1 MRDTVSSTLN
11 GVHTSLSRL
20 LIKAPLLSVVI
31 CCGGGIVGSWYWSIV
46 VLILAF
52 LCISQLWK
60 QAVMAC
66 LCALLGATLAT
77 KQEHSYAEAQHHF
90 TSAQNSAQGAV
101 SGSIIREFK
110 NAAWLEVE
118 ERNYLIELRSK
129 EGEIPRCG
137 LRYAVSGIA
146 ENFHP
151 NYFEGSFDRA
161 KWSASHGVAFY
172 LPKPHLRVLGEG
184 SLKSRILAASS
195 RSRHTLSQILLRGA
209 DASEPRSH
217 VLISLLLGDKS
228 YASSDTI
235 DLFRQSGSLHA
246 FAVSG
251 LHVGIIML
259 LLMGFF
265 RLVCLNPKLA
275 SILCILLLGLYV
287 FVTGLSI
294 SALRAYLMISLLL
307 LGGIWMR
314 AVHTANIWSFAG
326 LVLLLLNPRCIF
338 QPDFQLSFLIYGAI
352 GIGVYYFQQSPSWYL
367 PDDLTP
373 EAFYTKVQ
381 KHKQRV
387 SNKIRMVILVSL
399 VAWLISLPLTAWHF
413 GTINVYSVLTNA
425 AMTPLLPCVIGM
437 GLLGICFSWC
447 PPLLYCCNEVARWL
461 AGGLICIAEMV
472 GGLPYAL
479 TPVQLPARPD
489 HAFILSYNYGAYS
502 AVLGN
507 PALLLDA
514 GKETNAKFSLIPT
527 LLHFSVKPNA
537 LLITH
542 PHASQ
547 SQGGSALFEQ
557 YPTLHHLQAENR
569 VWQAS
574 SDSKFSFF
582 ASITPPYKL
591 SADAQATIVRWDY
604 KSSSLLY
611 IGDAPLRRVLELDP
625 KILRADIVII
635 GFNPNDPADDL
646 LWLQKSQP
654 KYLIL
659 RQASHITDDLSP
671 HTQTIIL
678 PEQGAT
684 YIQMDTLK
692 VTVSQLP
699 EQ

>member
-11 GVHTSLSRL
+11 GVNTSLARL

-31 CCGGGIVGSWYWSIV
+31 CCGAGIVGSWYWSLV

-52 LCISQLWK
+52 LCMSQLWK

-77 KQEHSYAEAQHHF
+77 KQEHAYAEAQQHF
-90 TSAQNSAQGAV
+90 TSIQNSAQGAV
-101 SGSIIREFK
+101 AGSIIREFK

-118 ERNYLIELRSK
+118 EGNYLIELRSE
-129 EGEIPRCG
+129 EGKIPRCG
-137 LRYAVSGIA
+137 LRYAVAGIP

-151 NYFEGSFDRA
+151 NYFKGSFDRA
-161 KWSASHGVAFY
+161 KWCASHGVAFY
-172 LPKPHLRVLGEG
+172 LPNPHLSPRGEG
-184 SLKSRILAASS
+184 SLKSRILAASAKY
-195 RSRHTLSQILLRGA
+195 RHTLSQILLRGA

-265 RLVCLNPKLA
+265 RLVCPNPKLA
-275 SILCILLLGLYV
+275 AILCILFLGFYV

-314 AVHTANIWSFAG
+314 AAHTANIWSFAG

-367 PDDLTP
+367 PDHFTP
-373 EAFYTKVQ
+373 EAFYTKEQ
-381 KHKQRV
+381 KNKQRV
-387 SNKIRMVILVSL
+387 SDKVRMVILVSL

-437 GLLGICFSWC
+437 SLLGICFAWC
-447 PPLLYCCNEVARWL
+447 PPLLYCFNEIARWL
-461 AGGLICIAEMV
+461 AGGLIFIAEMV

-489 HAFILSYNYGAYS
+489 HAFILTYNYGAYS
-502 AVLGN
+502 AILGN

-527 LLHFSVKPNA
+527 LQHFSVKPTA

-542 PHASQ
+542 PHAAQ
-547 SQGGSALFEQ
+547 SQGRSALFEQ
-557 YPTLHHLQAENR
+557 YPALHHLQAGSR
-569 VWQAS
+569 VWEAS
-574 SDSKFSFF
+574 ADSKFSFF
-582 ASITPPYKL
+582 PSVTPPYKL
-591 SADAQATIVRWDY
+591 SADAQSTIIRWDY

-611 IGDAPLRRVLELDP
+611 IGDAPLRRVLKLDP

-646 LWLQKSQP
+646 LWLQLSNP

-659 RQASHITDDLSP
+659 RKSTHIAPNLLP
-671 HTQTIIL
+671 NTQVIL
-678 PEQGAT
+678 LPTQGT
-684 YIQMDTLK
+684 THIQMDPLK
-692 VTVSQLP
+692 VTNSSATQ
-699 EQ
+699 Q